1 MGGFPRQDG
10 RKGIRNHALVV
21 YLVECARHV
30 AEDYRDR
37 GAQLIGFP
45 SCYPSAYGES
55 MLEALATH
63 PNVGAALLISLGC
76 ESFNCARLAEA
87 VGNSGRPVQTITI
100 QKAGGTRSSIAAGK
114 AWIEQAL
121 AHLEVMPQAAISA
134 SDLVVGLLPGE
145 AGAETCRILGRVT
158 DHLSAS
164 GGRIILDD
172 PTKGRDLA
180 ARANDRTTAAKL
192 KALADRAVRCRTLT
206 ASVMPVAAFT
216 PYAAGSCGI
225 EGLLRPA
232 ERPRGTGLYL
242 LDNVPEG
249 EPRHGPIDLGPA
261 VTAAELVACGA
272 QLLVAASDDGELAGT
287 AVAPVVKVC
296 ADPRKTSDTGE
307 EIDASNEG
315 EVIDAVLGAIDG
327 WRTSA
332 ERLGYC
338 DFALVH
344 KSFESALEGHR

>member
-1 MGGFPRQDG
+1 
-10 RKGIRNHALVV
+10 
-21 YLVECARHV
+21 
-30 AEDYRDR
+30 
-37 GAQLIGFP
+37 
-45 SCYPSAYGES
+45 
-55 MLEALATH
+55 
-63 PNVGAALLISLGC
+63 
-76 ESFNCARLAEA
+76 
-87 VGNSGRPVQTITI
+87 
-100 QKAGGTRSSIAAGK
+100 
-114 AWIEQAL
+114 
-121 AHLEVMPQAAISA
+121 
-134 SDLVVGLLPGE
+134 
-145 AGAETCRILGRVT
+145 
-158 DHLSAS
+158 
-164 GGRIILDD
+164 
-172 PTKGRDLA
+172 
-180 ARANDRTTAAKL
+180 
-192 KALADRAVRCRTLT
+192 
-206 ASVMPVAAFT
+206 MPVAAFT

-225 EGLLRPA
+225 EGLLSPA

-249 EPRHGPIDLGPA
+249 EPRHGPVDLGPA

-307 EIDASNEG
+307 EIDASHEG
-315 EVIDAVLGAIDG
+315 QVIDAVLGAIDG